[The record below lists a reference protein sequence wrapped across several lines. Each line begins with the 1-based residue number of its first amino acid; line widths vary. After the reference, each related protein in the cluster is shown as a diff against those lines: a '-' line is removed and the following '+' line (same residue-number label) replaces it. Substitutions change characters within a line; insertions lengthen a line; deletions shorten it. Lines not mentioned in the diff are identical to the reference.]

1 MRASE
6 SLQTKL
12 YVLSNGKV
20 IEALGG
26 DKKDNVEVELRDH
39 IKVFHENFF
48 TLSPD
53 NLAIQRSVTKALY
66 LCDGS
71 ARKFYEDLK
80 EAGYYSNII
89 SGNISQSIE
98 LDSITTNIENYPCRF
113 QCFAHVK
120 IVRPTTTTIRS
131 LITAGYVRNVA
142 RTDNNP
148 HGYLIERWEV
158 KENKDLRT
166 ENR

>member
-53 NLAIQRSVTKALY
+53 NQAIQRYITKALY

-71 ARKFYEDLK
+71 GKKFYDDLK
-80 EAGYYSNII
+80 ESGYYSNII
-89 SGNISQSIE
+89 SGNISQTLE
-98 LDSITTNIENYPCRF
+98 MDSIKTDIEKYPYRF
-113 QCFAHVK
+113 QFFAQVK

-131 LITAGYVRNVA
+131 LITEGFVRNVA

-158 KENKDLRT
+158 KANQDLRT